1 MELLSAVILKFEEA
15 LIVEYAELLF
25 VALWLT
31 TNRRNVVKWLY
42 NLSRIYGHD

>member
-25 VALWLT
+25 VALVM
-31 TNRRNVVKWLY
+31 VVANDESAKCRE
-42 NLSRIYGHD
+42 SIKRPEQ